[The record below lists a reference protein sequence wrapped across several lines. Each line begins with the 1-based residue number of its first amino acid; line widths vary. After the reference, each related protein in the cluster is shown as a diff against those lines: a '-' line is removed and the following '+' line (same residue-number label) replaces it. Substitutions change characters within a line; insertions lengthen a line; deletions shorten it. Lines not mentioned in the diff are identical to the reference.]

1 MGLATG
7 RVLGL
12 ILAGGAGARLG
23 GRLKAFEMLAGRPLI
38 AHVLARLAPQCDG
51 LALSLAEDDP
61 RFRALGLTVLRDPAA
76 PQRDGP
82 MAGLLAGLSA
92 AASQSY
98 DALLTAAVDTPFLPH
113 DLGVRLEAARQS
125 AGAPAA
131 VAASGGQAHPVFGLW
146 DSALAP
152 KVSALYAEGLRAP
165 RDLAH
170 RIAAATAEFSVRPFD
185 PFLNLNTENDRAAL
199 EGAAQQAEGQ
209 G

>member
-23 GRLKAFEMLAGRPLI
+23 GRVKAFELLAGRPLI

-51 LALSLAEDDP
+51 LALSLAQDDP
-61 RFRALGLTVLRDPAA
+61 RLSALGLTVLRDPAA
-76 PQRDGP
+76 PQREGP

-98 DALLTAAVDTPFLPH
+98 DALLTAAVDTPLLPR
-113 DLGVRLEAARQS
+113 DLRERLEAARQA
-125 AGAPAA
+125 AGAPASI
-131 VAASGGQAHPVFGLW
+131 AASGGQAHPVFGLW

-165 RDLAH
+165 RDLA
-170 RIAAATAEFSVRPFD
+170 RKIKAATAAFSVVPYD
-185 PFLNLNTENDRAAL
+185 PFLNLNSENDRAAL
-199 EGAAQQAEGQ
+199 EGAAQQAEGED
-209 G
+209 